1 MTDIVCVCACMC
13 VHACVHMCTCVCVCV
28 CVCPVCSTVVHNNY
42 LAVTAALLNDII
54 LSFVLATNTTPHFF
68 HPVTKLHQHIMS
80 CFQHKNFKNKTQT
93 IQGHYLSVSRL
104 FTKHYE
110 ASNGSMVI
118 QLLGSTSHTSWC
130 ISFLFQLGVQ
140 LSSILAEFDII
151 YSTFQGINQASC
163 MPRGTPTDTATHNRS
178 FKVRPFQMRV

>member
-1 MTDIVCVCACMC
+1 MCVCMYVCARVC
-13 VHACVHMCTCVCVCV
+13 AYVHM

-54 LSFVLATNTTPHFF
+54 LSFVLASNTAPHFF

-80 CFQHKNFKNKTQT
+80 CFKHKNFKNKTQT

-104 FTKHYE
+104 STKHYE

-118 QLLGSTSHTSWC
+118 QLLSSASHTSRC
-130 ISFLFQLGVQ
+130 ISFLLQLGVQ